1 MLRNMKSKVSLNKLS
16 KHRAVFMGLA
26 IIFVMLCH
34 NTLKVPESLKTTHSV
49 LSAMCQCGVDM
60 FMILSGLGLYYSFY
74 KNSAVGQF
82 WKKRITKILI
92 PYCIAVAI
100 YAFVYV
106 GYLKHATIGEYLWRY
121 SLISFY
127 IDAELVIWFVAA
139 ILTLYGIFPAMYHGL
154 QRSAKGF
161 IWCILGVIVTCVIVS
176 YLPLSR
182 ELIIINEIFISRVPA
197 FMTGMI
203 VAKML
208 KEQKDPEILT
218 WQVWIGFLASGLAF
232 VWVELSGM
240 GNWWTLGRL
249 LFLPFT
255 FCGMLL
261 LGIVLDRGS
270 EKAKKY
276 KGLVFLGGITFELF
290 LWHDKILSTIDDF
303 LYLFP
308 YNEMVLSL
316 CSNILAIGLSIF
328 GAWLLNKI
336 VEFLTKGKKAKVGAQ
351 DKQTN

>member
-16 KHRAVFMGLA
+16 EYRAVFMGLA

-34 NTLKVPESLKTTHSV
+34 NTLKVPESLKTTRSV
-49 LSAMCQCGVDM
+49 LTAMCQCGVDM

-74 KNSAVGQF
+74 KNSAVGLF

-106 GYLKHATIGEYLWRY
+106 GYLKHATLGEYLWRY

-127 IDAELVIWFVAA
+127 IDAELVIWFVAT
-139 ILTLYGIFPAMYHGL
+139 ILTLYGIFPALYYGL
-154 QRSAKGF
+154 QRSVKGF
-161 IWCILGVIVTCVIVS
+161 MWCILGVIVTCVIVS

-203 VAKML
+203 VAKIL
-208 KEQKDPEILT
+208 KEQKDPEIST
-218 WQVWIGFLASGLAF
+218 WQVWIGFLVSGLAF
-232 VWVELSGM
+232 VWVMLSGM
-240 GNWWTLGRL
+240 GNWWAIGRL

-255 FCGMLL
+255 FCGMMLL
-261 LGIVLDRGS
+261 SVALDRG
-270 EKAKKY
+270 AANGKKY
-276 KGLVFLGGITFELF
+276 KALAFLGGITFELY
-290 LWHDKILSTIDDF
+290 LCHERILATINDF

-328 GAWLLNKI
+328 GAWLLYKI
-336 VEFLTKGKKAKVGAQ
+336 AGFLTKGKKAKDGA
-351 DKQTN
+351 